1 MCVEGGGCLKANKW
15 EISHLISGILWILAG
30 LAFILWQGQALLRLN
45 NLVAWI
51 IGLQGIFRI
60 LSQVI
65 FDKNANGAKNRLFQ
79 LFVALGQVLVAFVML
94 SFPISSTYFLMR
106 IIGIYQLLMGLVSFV
121 TYCLMR
127 MDHVPDRLKRLLFAL
142 VHLIFGLAS
151 LFLPIQDHNVLFWL
165 GLYLVFIG
173 LTYIS
178 DARKNLPNRE
188 QDQEIKRRFRFP
200 VPIVFNLLEPNRLAN
215 KLNHFIRQEVEDE
228 LAFSSAYHDYMEENE
243 TGAVDSLQV
252 LVQTSNAHLD
262 LIGHLNIAYHGTVY
276 SYGNHDVDSGHLFR
290 AIGEGVLCKI
300 DHQKSI
306 EFELENGIT
315 IFEYDIELNQEQKE
329 ALEAKLAEIDDL
341 LVPWAPETESQ
352 WDSFGGRLKRA
363 TDCAMYKFKSGQYKT
378 YFVFGSNCVLFCD
391 EIIGAIGLDQF
402 LMVGVMTP
410 GTYFDYFNNQY
421 EKGSTRVIN
430 RRIYSTDL
438 VKFTGLDKL
447 KDR

>member
-1 MCVEGGGCLKANKW
+1 MKENKW
-15 EISHLISGILWILAG
+15 EFSQLISGILWILAG

-45 NLVAWI
+45 SLVAWV

-60 LSQVI
+60 LAQVI
-65 FDKNANGAKNRLFQ
+65 FDKNAGGAKNRIFQ
-79 LFVALGQVLVAFVML
+79 LFVALGQVVVAFIML

-106 IIGIYQLLMGLVSFV
+106 VIGIYQLLMGLVSFV
-121 TYCLMR
+121 SYCLMR
-127 MDHVPDRLKRLLFAL
+127 LDHVPNRLKRLLFAL
-142 VHLIFGLAS
+142 VHLIFALAS

-178 DARKNLPNRE
+178 DARTSLPSRS
-188 QDQEIKRRFRFP
+188 QDQKIKRRFRFP

-228 LAFSSAYHDYMEENE
+228 LAFSTAYQDYMEENE

-290 AIGEGVLCKI
+290 SIGDGVLCKI

-306 EFELENGIT
+306 EFELANGIT
-315 IFEYDIELNQEQKE
+315 IFEYDIQLNQRQKE
-329 ALEAKLAEIDDL
+329 ALEAKLAQIDDL
-341 LVPWAPETESQ
+341 LIPWSPKTESQ

-363 TDCAMYKFKSGQYKT
+363 TNCDMFKFKTGQYKT

-391 EIIGAIGLDQF
+391 EIIGSIGLDQF

-410 GTYFDYFNNQY
+410 GTYFDYFNKQY
-421 EKGSTRVIN
+421 EKGSTPVIN

-438 VKFTGLDKL
+438 LQFTQLDRL